1 MLRTAWSALG
11 WVFESVTQPRLVPEY
26 VAGMGIAITDL
37 TPVEQTAFVTQY
49 ARAVD
54 SRWPRPI
61 LGDTLADD
69 IVAKI
74 DYDFDGLGVP
84 ASAIRQTALRAKL
97 LDDRARRF
105 IAEHPDAVVVDLGAG
120 LATPMQ
126 RVAPPPTV
134 DWYNVDLPN
143 VIALREQVVPA
154 DDHAHSVAA
163 SLADDSWTDQIPADR
178 PTMLI
183 ADGLLAF
190 VSEALLVN
198 LFRHIPEHFRIRR
211 SGDQRLRARQLAE
224 HRRDEDRLQCGRES
238 SGTTEVSAIR
248 TSRRAGA
255 PGCGWSRRPAW
266 RTCRRSIST
275 RPRPVC
281 RPG

>member
-1 MLRTAWSALG
+1 
-11 WVFESVTQPRLVPEY
+11 
-26 VAGMGIAITDL
+26 MGNAISDL

-61 LGDTLADD
+61 LGDALADD

-84 ASAIRQTALRAKL
+84 ASAIRQTALRGKL

-126 RVAPPPTV
+126 RVMPPPTV

-143 VIALREQVVPA
+143 VIALRDEVVPA
-154 DDHAHSVAA
+154 DARAHSIAA
-163 SLADDSWTDQIPADR
+163 SLADNAWTDLIPADR
-178 PTMLI
+178 PTFLI
-183 ADGLLAF
+183 ADGLVAF
-190 VSEALLVN
+190 VSESLLVN
-198 LFRHIPEHFRIRR
+198 LFRHIPELILQTGEQKTDHAHFFVKRGFSHFITQFFPDL
-211 SGDQRLRARQLAE
+211 SCKYGINLIIFSVFL
-224 HRRDEDRLQCGRES
+224 
-238 SGTTEVSAIR
+238 I
-248 TSRRAGA
+248 
-255 PGCGWSRRPAW
+255 
-266 RTCRRSIST
+266 
-275 RPRPVC
+275 
-281 RPG
+281 